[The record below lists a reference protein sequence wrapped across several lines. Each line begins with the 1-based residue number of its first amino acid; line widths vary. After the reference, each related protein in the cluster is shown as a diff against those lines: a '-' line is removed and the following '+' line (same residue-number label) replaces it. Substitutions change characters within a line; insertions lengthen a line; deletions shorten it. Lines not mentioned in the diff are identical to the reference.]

1 MVPPKGYDPV
11 TASVLLAVLTL
22 AIWLYLIVGRGGFWR
37 GLERDDI
44 DQPAAQPERR
54 PSVVAVVPA
63 RDEVDVAPRSI
74 ASLLAQDYPANF
86 SIILVDD
93 NSQDGTA
100 AAVRLAV
107 QQASEASGRL
117 TILAGAP
124 VAPGWTGKLWA
135 VNQGVAHAQALAE
148 PPMYLL
154 LTDAD
159 IVHAPDAL
167 RALVARAQ
175 AGSLVLTSRMAKLCC
190 ASLCERALIPAFVFF
205 FQLLYPF
212 AWVNRR
218 DRKTA
223 AAAGGCML
231 VERGSLTA
239 AGGIAAIGHHVI
251 DDCAL
256 AAKLKAQGPIWLGLT
271 DRVVSIRPYAACQDI
286 RRMVARSA
294 YAELKHSP
302 LLLLGTVLGL
312 ALTFLV
318 APLTAMLGT
327 GIARLAALGT
337 WGLMALAFWPTL
349 RFYRRSPL
357 WAVLLPAIAAV
368 YMGFTLDSAY
378 QHMRGRGGMWK
389 GRAQALPK
397 GRP

>member
-37 GLERDDI
+37 GLERDDS
-44 DQPAAQPERR
+44 DQPAVQPERW

-100 AAVRLAV
+100 AAVRRAV
-107 QQASEASGRL
+107 QQAPEASGRL

-148 PPMYLL
+148 PPTYLL

-159 IVHAPDAL
+159 IVHAPGAL
-167 RALVARAQ
+167 RALVARAL
-175 AGSLVLTSRMAKLCC
+175 AGSLVLTSRMAKLRC

-231 VERGSLTA
+231 VERASLTA

-312 ALTFLV
+312 ALAFLV

-327 GIARLAALGT
+327 GIARLAALAA

-357 WAVLLPAIAAV
+357 WAVLLPAIALV

-378 QHMRGRGGMWK
+378 QHMCGRGGMWK

>member
-44 DQPAAQPERR
+44 DQPATQPERW

-100 AAVRLAV
+100 AAVRRAV

-148 PPMYLL
+148 PPTYLL

-159 IVHAPDAL
+159 IVHAPGAL

-175 AGSLVLTSRMAKLCC
+175 AGSLVLTSRMAKLRC

-231 VERGSLTA
+231 IERGSLTA

-286 RRMVARSA
+286 RHMVARSA

-327 GIARLAALGT
+327 GIARLAALAA

>member
-44 DQPAAQPERR
+44 DQPAAQPERW

-63 RDEVDVAPRSI
+63 RDEVDVAPRSV

-175 AGSLVLTSRMAKLCC
+175 AGSLVLTSRMAKLRC

-327 GIARLAALGT
+327 GIARLAALGA

>member
-1 MVPPKGYDPV
+1 MVPPKGYGQV

-44 DQPAAQPERR
+44 EQPAAQPERW

-63 RDEVDVAPRSI
+63 RDEVDVAPRCI
-74 ASLLAQDYPANF
+74 ASLLAQDYPATF

-100 AAVRLAV
+100 EAVRRVV
-107 QQASEASGRL
+107 QQASGRL

-124 VAPGWTGKLWA
+124 LPSGWTGKLWA

-148 PPMYLL
+148 PPTYLL

-159 IVHAPDAL
+159 IVHAPGAL

-175 AGSLVLTSRMAKLCC
+175 AGSLALTSRMAKLRC

-231 VERGSLTA
+231 VERGCLTA
-239 AGGIAAIGHHVI
+239 AGGIAAIRHHVI

-294 YAELKHSP
+294 YAELKLSP
-302 LLLLGTVLGL
+302 LRLLGTVLGL
-312 ALTFLV
+312 ALTFLA

-327 GIARLAALGT
+327 GIARLAALGA

-389 GRAQALPK
+389 GRAQALPE
-397 GRP
+397 GRS